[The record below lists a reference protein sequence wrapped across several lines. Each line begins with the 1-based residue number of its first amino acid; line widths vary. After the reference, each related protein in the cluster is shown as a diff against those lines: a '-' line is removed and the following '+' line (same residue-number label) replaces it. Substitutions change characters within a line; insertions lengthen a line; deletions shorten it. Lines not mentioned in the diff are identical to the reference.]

1 MSEDGWWIQNWAS
14 HLDLL
19 HFGVRLWGNQA
30 TLWEEVT
37 GLQAQAVSTGHATW
51 ESTTQDLGMGVSGR
65 ATEHAAL
72 GPFKTTVHA
81 LDGGG
86 KVLGLLMGMWNLD

>member
-1 MSEDGWWIQNWAS
+1 MGQSS
-14 HLDLL
+14 HIVGGSYRSPGSGSVYRTR
-19 HFGVRLWGNQA
+19 HMGKHNPGSQ
-30 TLWEEVT
+30 
-37 GLQAQAVSTGHATW
+37 
-51 ESTTQDLGMGVSGR
+51 GMGVSGR

>member
-1 MSEDGWWIQNWAS
+1 MGKHNPGSQ
-14 HLDLL
+14 
-19 HFGVRLWGNQA
+19 
-30 TLWEEVT
+30 
-37 GLQAQAVSTGHATW
+37 
-51 ESTTQDLGMGVSGR
+51 GMGASGR

-86 KVLGLLMGMWNLD
+86 KVLGLLMGMWNLDRGTYYQGRRHLVQPGLFPGEKTREQHLPRP